1 MLKEYLLKQKL
12 RSKLLQ
18 AFKSGQIY
26 NTYKKDNTTRYIMP
40 KIQAVDVKKERMY
53 YVFSIPLGFDPKEV
67 LKKEWLF
74 KQQFGDNIKLE
85 QKNKVFTLT
94 VYADSLPKELTYNY
108 EAINKEEMSLPIVCG
123 VDQKGK
129 MIVYDMVKHPHLL
142 IAGETGSG
150 KSTQIRAIL
159 TTLIKYCDPSM
170 LRLHLGDMKR
180 SEFHLFRN
188 VDHVDGVYTK
198 VHELENMLVKLKKEL
213 EDRGD
218 LLDKYEVT
226 HIDDCNELTDEKKPY
241 LLICIDEVALLKKE
255 NKIMEVVEDIS
266 AIGRAL
272 GVFLILS
279 MQRPDAKVL
288 DGKLKNNLTV
298 RMGFKASN
306 AINARIVD
314 TPGSEKIGLDQS
326 GRMILKLY
334 DLEEI
339 QAPYLTDT
347 KAKKLLQPYKVEKP
361 KEVVEE
367 SPNEEEDVREE
378 LKKLFG
384 GEETCEKEIS
394 QSLITWQDFDV

>member
-1 MLKEYLLKQKL
+1 
-12 RSKLLQ
+12 
-18 AFKSGQIY
+18 
-26 NTYKKDNTTRYIMP
+26 MP